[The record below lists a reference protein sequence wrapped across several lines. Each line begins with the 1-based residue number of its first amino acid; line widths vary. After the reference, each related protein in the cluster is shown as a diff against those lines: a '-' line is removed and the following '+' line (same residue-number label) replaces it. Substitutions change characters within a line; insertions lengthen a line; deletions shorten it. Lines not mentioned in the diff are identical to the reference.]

1 MREHT
6 KPIIVATWI
15 GIIFNVWLTII
26 KGIGGIISGSRAL
39 IADALHSASDIAGY
53 IVVLFAVKIANKPPD
68 KEHPYGHGKAENIA
82 SIIVALLLVI
92 VGIEIIFSSFKV
104 FLVDMPKATGKQ
116 TVIIL
121 IISIVWNAFLF
132 Q

>member
-1 MREHT
+1 
-6 KPIIVATWI
+6 
-15 GIIFNVWLTII
+15 
-26 KGIGGIISGSRAL
+26 L
-39 IADALHSASDIAGY
+39 IADALHSASDIAGS

-104 FLVDMPKATGKQ
+104 FLGEMPKAPGRLAL
-116 TVIIL
+116 IIF
-121 IISIVWNAFLF
+121 IISIVMKGIFFTYKYSLSQKYNITALLSVDIHYV
-132 Q
+132 

>member
-6 KPIIVATWI
+6 KPIIVATCI
-15 GIIFNVWLTII
+15 GIIGNDLLTII
-26 KGIGGIISGSRAL
+26 KGIGSIISGSRSL
-39 IADALHSASDIAGY
+39 IIDALHSSSDTTGS

-104 FLVDMPKATGKQ
+104 FLGEMPKAPGKLAL
-116 TVIIL
+116 IIL
-121 IISIVWNAFLF
+121 
-132 Q
+132 